1 MDIKALLNAVGILL
15 LLAVAYVS
23 FWVLVIGLIGYLLYQ
38 GFKMLETGNNSTS
51 T

>member
-1 MDIKALLNAVGILL
+1 MDVKALLNAVGILL
-15 LLAVAYVS
+15 LLAVVYVS

-38 GFKMLETGNNSTS
+38 GFKVLKTGNNSTN